1 MDLVDRK
8 GFLSRLKKEQG
19 YTAQDIAEHLKV
31 SVSEV
36 TDWLDFTEQNC
47 APTTAQVKKLMKMGE
62 CKPLSSLVFGS
73 SDDDA
78 LLSLEKIH
86 NDMKKDASASCS
98 WADRIL
104 SVINMLKT
112 G

>member
-19 YTAQDIAEHLKV
+19 YTAQDIAEHLEV

-36 TDWLDFTEQNC
+36 VGWLDFTEQNL
-47 APTTAQVKKLMKMGE
+47 APTATQIKKLMKMGE
-62 CKPLSSLVFGS
+62 SKPLSSLVFGS
-73 SDDDA
+73 ADDDA

-86 NDMKKDASASCS
+86 NDMKKDANCRWS
-98 WADRIL
+98 DKIL
-104 SVINMLKT
+104 SVINMLKM

>member
-19 YTAQDIAEHLKV
+19 YTAQDIAGHLNV
-31 SVSEV
+31 SVSDVEG
-36 TDWLDFTEQNC
+36 WLDFTEQNL
-47 APTTAQVKKLMKMGE
+47 APNAAQIKKLMKMGE

-73 SDDDA
+73 GEDA
-78 LLSLEKIH
+78 LQSLEKIH
-86 NDMKKDASASCS
+86 NDMKEDVNCS

-104 SVINMLKT
+104 SVINILKA